1 MKRTFLFLLIC
12 LFINTSYSQTYN
24 FEFSISDFSII
35 ENNGKHL
42 INHPIHFDAISNTC
56 DPILPSCVKKI
67 LLPPNKKVS
76 NYSVTYTL
84 TNWQTNIELKAMPMM
99 HPTDGNYY
107 PDMPCSY
114 ELKIYPDSVVRYGG
128 IATIDHYNYVNFVIT
143 PFLYN
148 ATNGLLSFI
157 NQVSINI
164 ELTDDEISNNIPTQ
178 SSVIKRIVH
187 NPNDVDLYYPK
198 KSSKSTI
205 QDIDYLIITAD
216 SLKNSFEPLRIWKT
230 QKGVYTKI
238 ITLSEIYSNYIGESP
253 QLKIKQCIKDYYDNR
268 GLKWV
273 LLGGDDSVVPIVKAY
288 SQLLAQ
294 KADTSETYLKS
305 ELIPTDLFY
314 ACFNGTFNWDA
325 NENDTIGELRDN
337 IGINQVVNISRL
349 PIRTKQQIN
358 MYTDKLLNYELN
370 PPISNPSML
379 VCAQKLWNYDTI
391 TPYYSDAHLKS
402 DIFINNHISPHWNGN
417 ITRFY
422 DTGTDFPGGANY
434 DLTRENIITQLNSNY
449 NFLHFATHGGPIQWR
464 IENNSSFYASNV
476 RLLTNSYPTIVVTM
490 SCSTNAFD
498 EAEPCLSEAFIRHPT
513 GGAVAYFGSSREG
526 WGKEDF
532 YLLGSSFN
540 FSAHFFKNLFNG
552 VSYNFSKIVRLIKS
566 HYSGN
571 INSYNSY
578 RWILFSNNAIGDAE
592 LPIYTTTPNKFENI
606 TLEYNGSN
614 LTINT
619 NGIDSCT
626 ITLSNNI
633 GNDEEYYS
641 TYTNVSSTTFNNV
654 PAEYTIVITKDNY
667 IPYIIKKDCHLTG
680 GTIDIHKVIAGC
692 TRTKIGGMPNF
703 ADNIMQTNNTTT
715 SIPEIDAPANP
726 PSVWQV
732 KITPTGSLEVLNG
745 GIVIINYLSM
755 EDGGELYIH

>member
-35 ENNGKHL
+35 ENNGKHM
-42 INHPIHFDAISNTC
+42 INHPINFDAISNTC

-273 LLGGDDSVVPIVKAY
+273 LLGGDETIIPIFYINMSIGSTIKN
-288 SQLLAQ
+288 
-294 KADTSETYLKS
+294 
-305 ELIPTDLFY
+305 IPSDIFY
-314 ACFNGTFNWDA
+314 GSFNGAFNWDT
-325 NENDTIGELRDN
+325 NNNGIPGENSDN
-337 IGINQVVNISRL
+337 ISLNQVINISRL
-349 PIRTKQQIN
+349 PIKTKQHIN
-358 MYTDKLLNYELN
+358 IYTDKLLNYELN
-370 PPISNPSML
+370 PPITNPSML
-379 VCAQKLWNYDTI
+379 VCAQKIFNYDTI

-402 DIFINNHISPHWNGN
+402 DIFINNYISPHWNGN

-422 DTGTDFPGGANY
+422 DTGTDFPDGANY
-434 DLTRENIITQLNSNY
+434 NLSRENIITQLNSNY
-449 NFLHFATHGGPIQWR
+449 NFLHFATHGGPIQWK

-476 RLLTNSYPTIVVTM
+476 RLLTNSYPMIVVTM

-498 EAEPCLSEAFIRHPT
+498 EAEPCLSEAFIRHTT
-513 GGAVAYFGSSREG
+513 GGAVAYLGSSREA
-526 WGKEDF
+526 WGIYDF
-532 YLLGSSFN
+532 DSLAWSFQLSAKFFEILFSNISNN
-540 FSAHFFKNLFNG
+540 FSE
-552 VSYNFSKIVRLIKS
+552 IVKLTKLNYLS
-566 HYSGN
+566 QN
-571 INSYNSY
+571 DDAW
-578 RWILFSNNAIGDAE
+578 RWILLANNAIGDAE
-592 LPIYTTTPNKFENI
+592 LPIYTTIPNKFENI
-606 TLEYNGSN
+606 TLEYNDSN
-614 LTINT
+614 LTINIE
-619 NGIDSCT
+619 GIDSCT
-626 ITLSNNI
+626 ITMSHNINNE
-633 GNDEEYYS
+633 NEYYS
-641 TYTNVSSTTFNNV
+641 THTNVSSATFNNI
-654 PAEYTIVITKDNY
+654 PDEYTIVITKDNY
-667 IPYIIKKDCHLTG
+667 IPYVIKKDCHLTG

>member
-35 ENNGKHL
+35 ENNGKHM
-42 INHPIHFDAISNTC
+42 INHPINFDAISNTC

-157 NQVSINI
+157 NQISINI

-187 NPNDVDLYYPK
+187 NPNDVDLYYSK

-205 QDIDYLIITAD
+205 QNIDYLIITAD

-238 ITLSEIYSNYIGESP
+238 ITLSEIYSNYTGESP

-273 LLGGDDSVVPIVKAY
+273 LLGGDETIIPIFYINMSIGSTIKN
-288 SQLLAQ
+288 
-294 KADTSETYLKS
+294 
-305 ELIPTDLFY
+305 IPSDIFY
-314 ACFNGTFNWDA
+314 GSFNGAFNWDT
-325 NENDTIGELRDN
+325 NNNGIPGEKDDN
-337 IGINQVVNISRL
+337 ISLNQVINISRL
-349 PIRTKQQIN
+349 PIRTNQHIN
-358 MYTDKLLNYELN
+358 IYTEKLLNYELK

-434 DLTRENIITQLNSNY
+434 NLSRENIITQLNSNY

-498 EAEPCLSEAFIRHPT
+498 EAEPCLSEAFIRHTT
-513 GGAVAYFGSSREG
+513 GGAVAYLGSSREA
-526 WGKEDF
+526 WGIHDF
-532 YLLGSSFN
+532 NSLGCSFEL
-540 FSAHFFKNLFNG
+540 SAKFFET
-552 VSYNFSKIVRLIKS
+552 
-566 HYSGN
+566 
-571 INSYNSY
+571 
-578 RWILFSNNAIGDAE
+578 LFSNISNNFSEIVKLTKLNYLSQNSNDIWRWIILANNAMGDAE

-619 NGIDSCT
+619 NGIDNCT

-641 TYTNVSSTTFNNV
+641 THTNVSSTTFNNV

-667 IPYIIKKDCHLTG
+667 IPYVIKKDCHLTG

-732 KITPTGSLEVLNG
+732 KITPTGSLEVING